1 MQPRSARE
9 LDAEE
14 ELLTETK
21 NRYVLF
27 PIKYAPIWAMYK
39 KATSVFWTA
48 EEIDLSKDHKDWE
61 SLSAN
66 EQHFVKHVLAF
77 FAASDGII
85 NENLAERFINE
96 IQVPEAKA
104 FYGFQIAMENI
115 HSETYSLLIDT
126 YIKNDAE
133 KKFLFDAI
141 HTVPSIKKKA
151 DWCFKW
157 ISSHD
162 ATFATRL
169 VAFACVEGVFFSGAF
184 CSIFWLKERGLMPG
198 LALSNDFISRDES
211 LHAEFAC
218 LLYNMYVK
226 NKLSRE
232 TVADLFKE
240 CVEIEDEFISEILP
254 CRLLGMNSDLMKQY
268 IRFVADRLL
277 YQLGHDKI
285 WNVKNPFHFM
295 DRIGL
300 ENKSNFFEHTRLA
313 EYSKANVSTKAAAEN
328 ETFQF
333 SLQEEF

>member
-1 MQPRSARE
+1 
-9 LDAEE
+9 
-14 ELLTETK
+14 
-21 NRYVLF
+21 
-27 PIKYAPIWAMYK
+27 MYK

-48 EEIDLSKDHKDWE
+48 EEIDLSKDHTDWE
-61 SLSAN
+61 SLNGN
-66 EQHFVKHVLAF
+66 EQHFIKYVLAF

-126 YIKNDAE
+126 YVKNE
-133 KKFLFDAI
+133 KEKDTLFNAI
-141 HTVPSIKKKA
+141 HTIPSIKKKA
-151 DWCFKW
+151 EWCFKW
-157 ISSHD
+157 ISSDD
-162 ATFATRL
+162 ASFATRL

-218 LLYNMYVK
+218 LLYNKHVK
-226 NKLSRE
+226 NKLSDAAIRE
-232 TVADLFKE
+232 IFYE

-254 CRLLGMNSDLMKQY
+254 CRLLGMNGDLMKQY

-277 YQLGHDKI
+277 YQLGHEKI

-313 EYSKANVSTKAAAEN
+313 EYSKANVQTNAAADGS
-328 ETFQF
+328 TFTF
-333 SLQEEF
+333 STTEDF